1 MSLVTRGA
9 KGSKLTIQEMD
20 GNLEYLQSLTQNSAQ
35 TLATESS
42 YMYNGEEL
50 ITGDNYYGMIEKGGK
65 FLHFVSMRKKGEVF
79 PNTGL
84 STTWYGGGGWY
95 VGVFEENDNKLDLKA
110 VINIAEEFPIND
122 YFNYNGIIQID
133 INSGVNGSGYTTGTY
148 NLLNG
153 NGSGGKIEITG
164 VGDSGEISSW
174 SFDPYIGGNGGSGY
188 HVGDVLT
195 VEGGNEDAEF
205 VVISIDE
212 GDWPNFACFTQATN
226 EGMKFFF
233 FDKNFPFDV
242 RANNAYFYFTVNVN
256 SDGTVPGTYT
266 LHSERKLEDDPTSIE
281 DLLSDYGTYSEL
293 DFRRFDPLTFGE
305 SQTFGRIDK
314 WLFVLRNSNTNK
326 LSFFT
331 YDFVLDQIDVL
342 IGDVEQW
349 WNANASIPWLKFI
362 EYSQE
367 ERAPYFS
374 WVVPHP
380 DRPMLIAEYG
390 EDYNESGQWI
400 PNKGYL
406 IETNPNRFTDLDLT
420 INDWFSIMFTQNKV
434 YFVETIGI

>member
-1 MSLVTRGA
+1 MPLITRTA
-9 KGSKLTIQEMD
+9 KGSKLTISEMD
-20 GNLEYLQSLTQNSAQ
+20 GNLEYLQSQTQNSAQ

-50 ITGDNYYGMIEKGGK
+50 ITGDFYYGMIEKSGK
-65 FLHFVSMRKKGEVF
+65 FLHFVNMRKKGEVF
-79 PNTGL
+79 LNTGL

-95 VGVFEENDNKLDLKA
+95 IGVFEESGNKLDLKA
-110 VINIAEEFPIND
+110 AINIAEEFPINN
-122 YFNYNGIIQID
+122 YFNYNRINQLD
-133 INSGVNGSGYTTGTY
+133 INSPLNGSGYTTGTY

-153 NGSGGKIEITG
+153 NGVGAQIEIQG
-164 VGDSGEISSW
+164 VGDNGEISSW
-174 SFDPYIGGNGGSGY
+174 SFDPYSGGNGGSGY
-188 HVGDVLT
+188 HVGDILT

-205 VVISIDE
+205 VVMSIDE
-212 GDWPNFACFTQATN
+212 GDWPNFAYLSQVTDS
-226 EGMKFFF
+226 GMKFFF
-233 FDKNFPFDV
+233 FDKNFPYDV

-314 WLFVLRNSNTNK
+314 WLFVLRNSNTEK
-326 LSFFT
+326 ISFFT
-331 YDFVLDQIDVL
+331 YDFILDQIDVL
-342 IGDVEQW
+342 IEDIESW
-349 WNANASIPWLKFI
+349 WTDNANIPWLKYNEPPRI
-362 EYSQE
+362 DWAVS
-367 ERAPYFS
+367 
-374 WVVPHP
+374 HP
-380 DRPMLIAEYG
+380 DRPMLIAYYNDG
-390 EDYNESGQWI
+390 ENNNQT
-400 PNKGYL
+400 YL

-434 YFVETIGI
+434 YFVETIGA